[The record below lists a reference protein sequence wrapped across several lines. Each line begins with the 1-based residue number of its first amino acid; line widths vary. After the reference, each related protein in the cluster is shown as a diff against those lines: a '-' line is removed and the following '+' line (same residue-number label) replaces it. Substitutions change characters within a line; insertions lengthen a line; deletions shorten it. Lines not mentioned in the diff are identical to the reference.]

1 MGGTMD
7 FKWRGWSNGGKNQN
21 AKKIPMVSNTDPQ
34 KSLDQNLT
42 PPPPPSQEKKSHANF
57 PSLLD
62 SNNTRNTKNMI
73 FCFINN
79 IYYAGWQLQIVL
91 NPQKIPS

>member
-1 MGGTMD
+1 
-7 FKWRGWSNGGKNQN
+7 
-21 AKKIPMVSNTDPQ
+21 MVSNKTHKNPWT
-34 KSLDQNLT
+34 KIY
-42 PPPPPSQEKKSHANF
+42 PPPPISRKKKSHVNF

-79 IYYAGWQLQIVL
+79 IMQDDNFRLF
-91 NPQKIPS
+91 